1 MTYHFLVLLTTI
13 SLAVVMGFE
22 TEQAKQRTQDPE
34 AKARKYLQDLD
45 VAFNKRA
52 HRASLVRWAY
62 GSNMTQENLN
72 AQVGY

>member
-1 MTYHFLVLLTTI
+1 MTYQFVVLLTTV
-13 SLAVVMGFE
+13 SLAVVLGFE
-22 TEQAKQRTQDPE
+22 TERTQDSE

-45 VAFNKRA
+45 VAFNRRA

-72 AQVGY
+72 AQVGH